1 MEWVWEFRLRAVEW
15 FKIGTWGNT
24 KLWPS
29 NESLILLVKKQLFL
43 PVQSWHNMFSVFFL
57 ARIDTNFYIIL
68 LGFSHYSIKP
78 KTTRNIKFFF
88 FLFTVGKFSVLPPD
102 QVLCT
107 HYLITRFFLKRS
119 VIWWQPNFSDIR
131 NQLWTNRGIF
141 HYFSSKFDQTNFQCR
156 KFGVTYTK
164 LIDKSWAN
172 MFTIWL
178 L

>member
-1 MEWVWEFRLRAVEW
+1 MRQHQTLAKQWKFDLACEKTTISASS
-15 FKIGTWGNT
+15 
-24 KLWPS
+24 KLAQYVF
-29 NESLILLVKKQLFL
+29 SL
-43 PVQSWHNMFSVFFL
+43 FL
-57 ARIDTNFYIIL
+57 ARIDTNFCIML

-164 LIDKSWAN
+164 LIDKCWAN
-172 MFTIWL
+172 IFTIWL